1 MCESKQHKFKS
12 PRECEKWAREERGRR
27 IQLSLAVEK
36 RTTGW
41 TTYYKKKSIYGAL
54 SLLQERYPA
63 VAVLDVE
70 KICKAD
76 YDACVCFRDEIDIL
90 DNELKEHEDGLKR
103 NISLTLDENGSVK
116 KGEEETHEFYQPL
129 TAAFEEARCLIDSKV
144 ERLDQFLT

>member
-12 PRECEKWAREERGRR
+12 SRECEKWG

-54 SLLQERYPA
+54 SLLQEIYPA

-76 YDACVCFRDEIDIL
+76 YDACVF
-90 DNELKEHEDGLKR
+90 HG
-103 NISLTLDENGSVK
+103 
-116 KGEEETHEFYQPL
+116 
-129 TAAFEEARCLIDSKV
+129 
-144 ERLDQFLT
+144 